1 MVEFYSPGHLNTVT
15 RFCRFT
21 PKWLLLGGAADADEG
36 LTARRLWP
44 GCRVLAFE
52 PNPEAYRWQLDNVPE
67 WSDPDSG
74 MVLSELALADTDGEA
89 VELVYE
95 PGRLRNATSDPEAL
109 SGCRGDPGR
118 RFVSARTVRLDSVNA
133 GRGPVSDAVLW
144 LDVEGYELETVRGGA
159 GIMSSGAVRV
169 LNVEVQARRKSVNRE
184 LERLMRAWRFRQV
197 HRWNHSPSC
206 EDRVYVRDL

>member
-1 MVEFYSPGHLNTVT
+1 MVEFYSPGHLKTVA

-52 PNPEAYRWQLDNVPE
+52 PNPEAYRWQLANVPE

-74 MVLSELALADTDGEA
+74 MTLYERALADTDGVE
-89 VELVYE
+89 VELAYE
-95 PGRLRNATSDPEAL
+95 PGRLRNATSDPDAL
-109 SGCRGDPGR
+109 PGCRQNPATV
-118 RFVSARTVRLDSVNA
+118 FVNVPTVRLDSVNSE
-133 GRGPVSDAVLW
+133 RGPVSDAVLW
-144 LDVEGYELETVRGGA
+144 LDVEGYELEAVRGGA

-169 LNVEVQARRKSVNRE
+169 INVEVQARRAGQNRE
-184 LERLMRAWRFRQV
+184 LERLLKAWRFRLV
-197 HRWNHSPSC
+197 HVWNNSAPC
-206 EDRVYVRDL
+206 EDRVYLRDA